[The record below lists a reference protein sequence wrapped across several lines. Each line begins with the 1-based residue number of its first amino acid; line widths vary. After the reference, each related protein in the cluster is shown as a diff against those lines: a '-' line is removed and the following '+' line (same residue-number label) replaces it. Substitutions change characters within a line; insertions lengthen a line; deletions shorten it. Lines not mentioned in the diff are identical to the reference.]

1 MVYVAH
7 RQVGLFQECKV
18 CSIYKKSINV
28 IQHINRIKDK
38 NYMTTLIDTEAFD
51 KIQYFLIKT
60 LNKVGI
66 DGNFLNLQHL

>member
-1 MVYVAH
+1 
-7 RQVGLFQECKV
+7 
-18 CSIYKKSINV
+18 
-28 IQHINRIKDK
+28 
-38 NYMTTLIDTEAFD
+38 MTTLIDTEAFD